1 MNSNSVLWSAY
12 APLHVA
18 SPGHSI
24 NMLSLPSSTTL
35 MKGLNNTRAGTDPCR
50 TILGPRS
57 LTDTLNPV
65 IKVSPTLG
73 FPAHYE
79 HVVESSTK
87 SLTQLKPSSLFKDWA
102 TIVIKLLSIWTSK
115 FVKVVLPE
123 ANCCYFALL
132 PSFFPPKKP
141 LLYHFTVILH
151 QVAFCHLHQNTGPK
165 NLLASLML
173 SWIHLPAEDT
183 VKQKPTCLILY
194 FRQG

>member
-1 MNSNSVLWSAY
+1 M

-18 SPGHSI
+18 SPGHLI

-50 TILGPRS
+50 TALGPRS

-73 FPAHYE
+73 FPAYYE

-87 SLTQLKPSSLFKDWA
+87 SLTQLKRSSLFKDWA
-102 TIVIKLLSIWTSK
+102 TIVIKLLSIQTSK

-123 ANCCYFALL
+123 ANCCYFALF
-132 PSFFPPKKP
+132 PSSFPPKNP
-141 LLYHFTVILH
+141 YCITSWSFFTKLPSVTCIKT
-151 QVAFCHLHQNTGPK
+151 QVPRTCWPVLCCPEFTCQ
-165 NLLASLML
+165 
-173 SWIHLPAEDT
+173 
-183 VKQKPTCLILY
+183 QKT
-194 FRQG
+194 R